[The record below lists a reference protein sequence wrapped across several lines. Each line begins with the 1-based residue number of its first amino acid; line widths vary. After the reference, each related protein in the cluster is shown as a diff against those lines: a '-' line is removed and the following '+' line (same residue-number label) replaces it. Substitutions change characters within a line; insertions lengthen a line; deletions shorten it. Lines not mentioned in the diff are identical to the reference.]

1 MAELRLENVSKIY
14 DKNIIAVRDINF
26 KVNDKEFVV
35 LLGPSGCGKTTILRL
50 IAGLEEVS
58 EGKIFIDNICV
69 NGISPDK
76 RDIAMVFQNYALYPH
91 MTVFENMAF
100 GLRVRKIPKSEIEQR
115 VLKAADTLGL
125 KEFLNRKP
133 RQLSGG
139 QRQRVALGRA
149 IVRNPKLFLFDE
161 PLSNLDAKLRVQMR
175 GELSRLH
182 KTLNATII
190 YVTHDQIEAMTL
202 GEKVVVMNNGKIQ
215 QISDP
220 ITLYK
225 KPANK
230 FVAGFIGTPPMNFIS
245 GVIKKD
251 LNEIKFINSDITI
264 KLGSEFEKFAN
275 RDVVI
280 GIRPSDFT
288 DVSGIEFKIMV
299 EIIEPIGEDTY
310 IYGKINNTTV
320 HAKVPE
326 TYKPR
331 IDESLILKV
340 SPEKLYLFD
349 SKTEDALR

>member
-14 DKNIIAVRDINF
+14 DKNIIAVENINF
-26 KVNDKEFVV
+26 NVNDKEFVV

-50 IAGLEEVS
+50 VAGLEEVTT
-58 EGKIFIDNICV
+58 GKIFIDDICV
-69 NGISPDK
+69 NEISPDK

-100 GLRVRKIPKSEIEQR
+100 GLKVRKIPKSEIEQR
-115 VLKAADTLGL
+115 VLKAAEILGL
-125 KEFLNRKP
+125 RDLLNRKP

-139 QRQRVALGRA
+139 QRQRVALGRT

-182 KTLNATII
+182 KTLNATVV

-202 GEKVVVMNNGKIQ
+202 GEKVVVMNNGRIQ

-230 FVAGFIGTPPMNFIS
+230 FVAGFIGTPPMNFFTGI
-245 GVIKKD
+245 IKKVR
-251 LNEIKFINSDITI
+251 NMVEFINADITI
-264 KLGSEFEKFAN
+264 GLGSEFEKIAD
-275 RDVVI
+275 REVI
-280 GIRPSDFT
+280 IGVRPDDFT
-288 DVSGIEFKIMV
+288 DKPGIEFKIRV
-299 EIIEPIGEDTY
+299 EIVEPVGEKTY
-310 IYGKINNTTV
+310 IYGKISNATI
-320 HAKVPE
+320 HAKLPE
-326 TYKPR
+326 GYKPA
-331 IDESLILKV
+331 IDDILVLKV
-340 SPEKLYLFD
+340 PPERIYLFD
-349 SKTEDALR
+349 ARTEDAIR